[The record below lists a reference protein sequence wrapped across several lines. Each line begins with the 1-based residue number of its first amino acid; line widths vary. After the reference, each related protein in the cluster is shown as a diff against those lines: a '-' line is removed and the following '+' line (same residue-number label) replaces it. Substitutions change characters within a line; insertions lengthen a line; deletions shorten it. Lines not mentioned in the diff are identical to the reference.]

1 MVGQQCGRGGSIL
14 RAISLGGEDR
24 TDRQTVHSRPLDRGQ
39 RGGKTRG
46 EKWIKNRNGLWIM
59 HRVPRRAIWTGPS
72 FGDSPPQRSDR
83 RLLPRISWGVISA
96 SVFDLWERLEP
107 VAIHIYV
114 WHPCISPWICITG
127 LHLSPRL
134 ALQWIHDARL
144 LFLIHSFTF
153 SINMWLDHI
162 LCIHKYIHSCNHLK
176 GDKID
181 VVDSLFVSLINK
193 KLKFLDHFLFIWN
206 LQLYVY
212 L

>member
-1 MVGQQCGRGGSIL
+1 MWTGWVDTGDIARRGRSY
-14 RAISLGGEDR
+14 RQ
-24 TDRQTVHSRPLDRGQ
+24 TDRQSVHSRPLDRGQ

-72 FGDSPPQRSDR
+72 FGDSPPQHSDR

-107 VAIHIYV
+107 VAIHIYG

-144 LFLIHSFTF
+144 FFLIHLFTF
-153 SINMWLDHI
+153 SINMWLDHN
-162 LCIHKYIHSCNHLK
+162 LQNVYINIYIVLIIYKMTKS
-176 GDKID
+176 D

-193 KLKFLDHFLFIWN
+193 KPKFPDHFLI
-206 LQLYVY
+206 V
-212 L
+212 